1 MEIKRFLADDVREG
15 MLSVRSLLGPEA
27 VILSNRRVG
36 QKIEILATNQFDADA
51 LDVADVSKKSKVEVS
66 DFGGAGQGSSPEP
79 VAQDRPR
86 AAALAVE
93 AGSADSVAAVGDLK
107 FQVAQGS
114 SEPEQV
120 LDEIASNTPV
130 AAKVSLSDRVLG
142 HGERVP
148 GGAPKTVEPRQAVAA
163 PKLREISGLGTETLN
178 GLQQELGNLKTLL
191 VGELAKLRSER
202 SGSGEAVTLARL
214 RLSELGLNPSSLD
227 QLMGDFDAQNFEA
240 CESALLQW
248 QQLLDLVGSQ
258 LKSVDEEIIDEGGV
272 FAVIGTTGVGKTTT
286 VAKLAARYALKHG
299 RESVALITTDAFKMG
314 GQDQLLT
321 FGKLLNIPVEVVVDA
336 DQLTEALKRVMD
348 KKLVLI
354 DSAGMSERDV
364 KLNRH
369 LSRIKMHNT
378 YPKNILIVSATSQL
392 GLAEQVISQYD
403 HTKVHAAIL
412 TKTDE
417 AINLGSG
424 LSTLLKS
431 QLPLA
436 YSCHGQGLSDIRLAK
451 IASLLADAFAMMKRV
466 QVVEPT
472 TSREYQI
479 HA

>member
-1 MEIKRFLADDVREG
+1 MAQAPTALLAEGSVGLTHQLASAAAAPQRMEDL
-15 MLSVRSLLGPEA
+15 
-27 VILSNRRVG
+27 
-36 QKIEILATNQFDADA
+36 
-51 LDVADVSKKSKVEVS
+51 
-66 DFGGAGQGSSPEP
+66 EP
-79 VAQDRPR
+79 VP
-86 AAALAVE
+86 
-93 AGSADSVAAVGDLK
+93 
-107 FQVAQGS
+107 
-114 SEPEQV
+114 
-120 LDEIASNTPV
+120 
-130 AAKVSLSDRVLG
+130 AKVSLSDRMLG
-142 HGERVP
+142 LGERLP
-148 GGAPKTVEPRQAVAA
+148 GLAAKTVEPRQVVAA
-163 PKLREISGLGTETLN
+163 PKLQEISGLGTETLN

-191 VGELAKLRSER
+191 VGELAKLRAER
-202 SGSGEAVTLARL
+202 SDSQEAVIQARL
-214 RLSELGLNPSSLD
+214 RLSELGLNPFSLD
-227 QLMGDFDAQNFEA
+227 QLMGDFDAQRFEA
-240 CESALLQW
+240 CESVVNQW
-248 QQLLDLVGSQ
+248 QQLLELVGSQ
-258 LKSVDEEIIDEGGV
+258 LKSVDEEVIDAGGV

-321 FGKLLNIPVEVVVDA
+321 FGKLLNIPVAVAVDA
-336 DQLTEALKRVMD
+336 EQLTDALKRAMD

-354 DSAGMSERDV
+354 DSAGMSERDI

-369 LSRIKMHNT
+369 LSRIKMHDA

-403 HTKVHAAIL
+403 HAKVHAAIL

-451 IASLLADAFAMMKRV
+451 ITSLLADAFAMMKMA
-466 QVVEPT
+466 QVAEPT
-472 TSREYQI
+472 TDRDEQI

>member
-51 LDVADVSKKSKVEVS
+51 LEVSDVTKKSKVEVS
-66 DFGGAGQGSSPEP
+66 DFGDASQRVSVAPIAPERSRESVPIAQAPAALPAEGSVALTNQIASDETAPQRLEDSEP
-79 VAQDRPR
+79 VP
-86 AAALAVE
+86 
-93 AGSADSVAAVGDLK
+93 
-107 FQVAQGS
+107 
-114 SEPEQV
+114 
-120 LDEIASNTPV
+120 
-130 AAKVSLSDRVLG
+130 AKVGLSDRVLG
-142 HGERVP
+142 LGERLP
-148 GGAPKTVEPRQAVAA
+148 GLGAKTVEPRQVVAA
-163 PKLREISGLGTETLN
+163 PKLQEISGLGTETLN

-191 VGELAKLRSER
+191 VGELAKLRAER
-202 SGSGEAVTLARL
+202 SGSHEAVIQARL
-214 RLSELGLNPSSLD
+214 RLSELGLNPFSLD
-227 QLMGDFDAQNFEA
+227 QLMGDFDAQRFEA
-240 CESALLQW
+240 CESVVNQW
-248 QQLLDLVGSQ
+248 QQLLELVGSH
-258 LKSVDEEIIDEGGV
+258 LKSVDEEVIDAGGV

-321 FGKLLNIPVEVVVDA
+321 FGKLLNIPVAVAVDA
-336 DQLTEALKRVMD
+336 EQLTDALKRAMD

-354 DSAGMSERDV
+354 DSAGMSERDI

-369 LSRIKMHNT
+369 LSRIKMHDA

-403 HTKVHAAIL
+403 HAKVHAAIL

-451 IASLLADAFAMMKRV
+451 ITSLLADAFAMMKMA
-466 QVVEPT
+466 QVAEPT
-472 TSREYQI
+472 TDRDEQI

>member
-51 LDVADVSKKSKVEVS
+51 LEVSDVTKKSKVEVS
-66 DFGGAGQGSSPEP
+66 DFGDANQRASVAPIAPE
-79 VAQDRPR
+79 RPR
-86 AAALAVE
+86 EIVPMTQAPAAL
-93 AGSADSVAAVGDLK
+93 S
-107 FQVAQGS
+107 AQGS
-114 SEPEQV
+114 VGLTDQIGIDAAAPQPMADPEP
-120 LDEIASNTPV
+120 
-130 AAKVSLSDRVLG
+130 AATKVTLSDRVLG
-142 HGERVP
+142 LGERLP
-148 GGAPKTVEPRQAVAA
+148 GLGPKTAEPRQSVAA
-163 PKLREISGLGTETLN
+163 PKLQEISGLGTETLN

-191 VGELAKLRSER
+191 VGELAKLRAER
-202 SGSGEAVTLARL
+202 PGSQASVTQARL
-214 RLSELGLNPSSLD
+214 RLSELGLNPFSLD
-227 QLMGDFDAQNFEA
+227 QLMDDFDAQRFEA
-240 CESALLQW
+240 CDSALDQW
-248 QQLLDLVGSQ
+248 QQLLALVGSQ
-258 LKSVDEEIIDEGGV
+258 LQSVDEEVIDSGGV

-299 RESVALITTDAFKMG
+299 RESIALITTDAFKMG

-321 FGKLLNIPVEVVVDA
+321 FGKLLNIPVEVAVDA
-336 DQLTEALKRVMD
+336 EQLTDALRRAMD

-354 DSAGMSERDV
+354 DSAGMSERDI

-369 LSRIKMHNT
+369 LSRIKMHDA

-403 HTKVHAAIL
+403 HAKVHAAIL

-451 IASLLADAFAMMKRV
+451 ISSLLADAFAMMKTA
-466 QVVEPT
+466 QVAEPIT
-472 TSREYQI
+472 DRDEQI

>member
-51 LDVADVSKKSKVEVS
+51 LEVSDVSKKSKVEVS
-66 DFGGAGQGSSPEP
+66 DFGGASERESAVLPAPEAPPAAVSMQDGAPAAPIEEAGLALAGAKSLSAPAPNLSQAP
-79 VAQDRPR
+79 VA
-86 AAALAVE
+86 
-93 AGSADSVAAVGDLK
+93 G
-107 FQVAQGS
+107 
-114 SEPEQV
+114 
-120 LDEIASNTPV
+120 N
-130 AAKVSLSDRVLG
+130 VSLSNRVLG
-142 HGERVP
+142 ERLP
-148 GGAPKTVEPRQAVAA
+148 GPGPKTVEPRQAVAA

-191 VGELAKLRSER
+191 VGELAKLRAER
-202 SGSGEAVTLARL
+202 SGSQAAVTLARH
-214 RLSELGLNPSSLD
+214 RLSELGLNPFSLD
-227 QLMGDFDAQNFEA
+227 QLIGDFDAQRFDA
-240 CESALLQW
+240 CESAFDQW
-248 QQLLDLVGSQ
+248 QQLLELVGSQ
-258 LKSVDEEIIDEGGV
+258 LKSVDAEMIDEGGV
-272 FAVIGTTGVGKTTT
+272 FAVIGATGVGKTTT

-336 DQLTEALKRVMD
+336 EQLTEALKRAMD

-369 LSRIKMHNT
+369 LSRIKMHET
-378 YPKNILIVSATSQL
+378 YPKNILIVSATSQS
-392 GLAEQVISQYD
+392 GLAEQVVSQYG
-403 HTKVHAAIL
+403 HAEVHAAIL

-424 LSTLLKS
+424 LSTLIKS

-436 YSCHGQGLSDIRLAK
+436 YSCYGQGLSDIRMAK
-451 IASLLADAFAMMKRV
+451 IASLLADAFAMMKTAEV
-466 QVVEPT
+466 AEST
-472 TSREYQI
+472 TNRDVQI

>member
-1 MEIKRFLADDVREG
+1 MEIKRFLADNVREG

-51 LDVADVSKKSKVEVS
+51 LAVSDVTKKSKVEVS
-66 DFGGAGQGSSPEP
+66 DFGDARQRASATPIAPEQPREP
-79 VAQDRPR
+79 VPMAQGP
-86 AAALAVE
+86 AALSSDASE
-93 AGSADSVAAVGDLK
+93 GSTN
-107 FQVAQGS
+107 QVAYKAAT
-114 SEPEQV
+114 P
-120 LDEIASNTPV
+120 DAIAQPAPV
-130 AAKVSLSDRVLG
+130 AVKNSWSEQIPDLG
-142 HGERVP
+142 ARLP
-148 GGAPKTVEPRQAVAA
+148 GLGAKTVGPRQGVAV
-163 PKLREISGLGTETLN
+163 PKLQEISGLGTETLN

-191 VGELAKLRSER
+191 VGELAKLRAEQ
-202 SGSGEAVTLARL
+202 SGSQAAVTQARL
-214 RLSELGLNPSSLD
+214 RLSELGLNPFSLD
-227 QLMGDFDAQNFEA
+227 QLMGDFDAQRFEA
-240 CESALLQW
+240 CDSVVNQW

-258 LKSVDEEIIDEGGV
+258 LNAVDEEVIDKGGV

-321 FGKLLNIPVEVVVDA
+321 FGKLLNIPVEVAVDA
-336 DQLTEALKRVMD
+336 EQLTNALKRAMD

-354 DSAGMSERDV
+354 DSAGMSERDI

-369 LSRIKMHNT
+369 LSRIKMHDA

-403 HTKVHAAIL
+403 HAEVHAAIL

-436 YSCHGQGLSDIRLAK
+436 YSCYGQGLSDIRLAK
-451 IASLLADAFAMMKRV
+451 ITSLLTDAFAMMKRA
-466 QVVEPT
+466 QVAEPI
-472 TSREYQI
+472 TSRDEQI